1 MITSLSPTELC
12 EYVGRQLDNLYP
24 DGNATA
30 AEVGRAL
37 RGALARCERCF
48 TAQNRVGFPGGA
60 ATRFDHLNTDR
71 YAVFL
76 YYLGNE
82 IHRTGGDP
90 RVAAKTYA
98 LNKALHGLDLYYEVE
113 MPEVF
118 AVQHPVGTV
127 LGRASYGNCFFVY
140 QGCVVGVG
148 VDGKAP
154 TLGDGTVLF
163 GGSSVLGGCTL
174 GDNTWVSAGSVLL
187 DATVPANS
195 VVFGR
200 SPDLTIRPT
209 ARSVKREAFG
219 MSDGAASP

>member
-1 MITSLSPTELC
+1 MITSLSARDLA
-12 EYVGRQLDNLYP
+12 EYVSRQLDSFFP
-24 DGNATA
+24 DRSPTFP
-30 AEVGRAL
+30 EVSRVISNTL
-37 RGALARCERCF
+37 DRCETCF
-48 TAQNRVGFPGGA
+48 TAQNRVGFPGGE

-82 IHRTGGDP
+82 IHRSDGDR

-98 LNKALHGLDLYYEVE
+98 LNKALNGLDLFYEVE
-113 MPEVF
+113 MPEIF
-118 AVQHPVGTV
+118 ALQHPVGTV
-127 LGRASYGNCFFVY
+127 LGRANYGNCFFVY

-163 GGSSVLGGCTL
+163 GGSSLIGGCTL
-174 GDNTWVSAGSVLL
+174 GDNAWVSAGSVVI
-187 DATVPANS
+187 DAQIPANS

-200 SPDLTIRPT
+200 SPELTIKPT
-209 ARSVKREAFG
+209 TRSVKREAFG
-219 MSDGAASP
+219 IE